1 MELWPKHEG
10 AIIPGGSHRLQ
21 VLTPSMGEVKPGKY
35 IKIVKK
41 YLQIWYDKYLKKFM
55 KRHSKIHRS
64 WDTPSIWNKFVIIA
78 EFKCK
83 INN

>member
-35 IKIVKK
+35 KNLWRGISKSHTINIWKNLWRGIVKFTEAGTHP
-41 YLQIWYDKYLKKFM
+41 QFG
-55 KRHSKIHRS
+55 
-64 WDTPSIWNKFVIIA
+64 
-78 EFKCK
+78 
-83 INN
+83 INL